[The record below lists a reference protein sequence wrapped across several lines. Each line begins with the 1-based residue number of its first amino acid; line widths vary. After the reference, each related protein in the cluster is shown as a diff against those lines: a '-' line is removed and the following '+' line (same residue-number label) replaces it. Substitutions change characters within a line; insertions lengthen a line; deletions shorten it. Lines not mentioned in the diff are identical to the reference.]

1 MMRCE
6 NCIKKMEI
14 CGKHI
19 IYVDNTIHITI
30 VMQNYCQFSNCIFC
44 WFVTVM
50 NVSFGAP
57 RFSVVEGKGFAEL
70 VLTKTPGAVGP
81 VSVNLFTVDGSAG

>member
-1 MMRCE
+1 MRFYTCW
-6 NCIKKMEI
+6 
-14 CGKHI
+14 I
-19 IYVDNTIHITI
+19 IIHIYLCFVRPHFNNSI
-30 VMQNYCQFSNCIFC
+30 LCLC
-44 WFVTVM
+44 VTVM